1 MYETD
6 EVNEIK
12 YKYQEEKR
20 TNEELKERIM
30 RLQKNMITSSISQ
43 KNQSLNKK
51 GHNRRRTWGG
61 KLENTFSSSNILA
74 TIEEDVNLPRPSVP
88 SNFEFKTPL
97 ESFEWDLIRE
107 EDQKIDNESL
117 NNENT
122 SYDFSPPASIPLNV
136 CETPKKVLR
145 ERVNNYKNMFE
156 MSMKENNELREFTTL
171 EKQMFHDNNEQLK
184 DLSNLRKKID
194 DLQNEKNESAKI
206 IEKLKSS
213 VKLIENEKRDV
224 EITMEIQKQKFEKR
238 EAELLTSIQE
248 TREELKFKDDQLKK
262 VIFSND
268 FMAQNQEEIKRLE
281 MKIKEMCI
289 LNNSY
294 ISEIEMLKTQLLMK
308 DQLLNVEL
316 TNNNSLINELS
327 SLQNEVAEVKSLPYA
342 IKLVAD
348 EGYFT
353 LKKIEIEELYRLFE
367 SIQNTVDQLQQG
379 NLSITDENNNL
390 KLIID
395 DYKHQMNNAKEE
407 NNNLKVIIDDYNHQ
421 INNAVKENNELKSQS
436 NLIEINIKSIIK
448 EFSACNEIDVDN
460 SEISSLLNFA
470 AKHFEQN
477 TDQNEKLS
485 NENLILNEKLSFS
498 NNNLCKIKS
507 LVFDN
512 LDNILT
518 IISTME
524 VKSMCEI
531 EKFKKDLTESLKE
544 NIILKSCI
552 QMFDELTLECVKII
566 EQVKTNQSNMVYL
579 QEELTV
585 CNALKNEF
593 QSDIENIKQKI
604 EIQKQAEVELV
615 TNDLQNSLDELKEMK
630 MKVQLN
636 LSEFDELNT
645 LLHSKN
651 SELDKNSKLIID
663 LESDRLELNKKLKE
677 LSFSENKTREELL
690 TVNKELDDIQIKNNS
705 NITIIENLK
714 DELDTIRF
722 ELEEKSNIVNKSEV
736 TMCNYLKEINTLN
749 NYNIKLQ
756 MELEEKSKKEND
768 LKYELHI
775 VTKEIEDAILKTNEV
790 KAVYNILNSKCESKT
805 LIVEQLNYELKCI
818 NSTLN
823 EKNNL
828 IVELE
833 NTNLALLTK
842 CENLE
847 VIDQLNKTIVELQ
860 MKLED
865 KTQIENEM
873 HNELQAKIMQLEN
886 ASVKENE
893 LQGLVESMKN
903 EEELNIISVK
913 KIESELVTKSNL
925 LTNLEIINSE
935 LLLKFN
941 EINETNLFNMNE
953 HKKIQDQLQTV
964 IQEKALIQT
973 DLNLLTVQ
981 LLEKTDHH
989 DQIKKHLEDTLQQ
1002 QAFNYQKLYNEFMH
1016 FSSDI
1021 ELILNLQINTES
1033 KLRAEIL
1040 YKSTELDDLQ
1050 KQLYESNLQ
1059 QDYEKLEEEYILRTR
1074 ECDEAFAK
1082 IKNLESILLT
1092 KEESEKV
1099 LKDNFKSKCIALE
1112 EYKKNVEFLFMK
1124 NDSFQMRVNDFEDN
1138 VLVDLNEEFDSMKS
1152 ELTKRIESEKI
1163 LVEEKLKLE
1172 CNLNE
1177 LQEKLVS
1184 TSKALELSEE
1194 QSKELASIID
1204 IFVFEIKEANSAK
1217 ENLEFR
1223 LNQAEHELL
1232 KSGDYTQ
1239 SLECEL
1245 YNLQTK
1251 LENECIKA
1259 ECVEKEFIELK
1270 LKCNDQINKKDLEG
1284 LDVRNKIIDSLVD
1297 YVHDIK
1303 LKLTE
1308 LNSAM
1313 ISGNQCEKDLRT
1325 KVMSVEDDILP
1336 LDGTL
1341 KASCNPSFESADIGI
1356 GLEINNLRKLLEDKI
1371 NLVKDL
1377 QNSKNDMEINISKL
1391 QDQINKQSVENN
1403 KLIND
1408 MTLMEND
1415 LKEKTSTV
1423 NNLSN
1428 ELNTI
1433 KIQYNELEEHNQAIK
1448 EQIHFSFDIDTELRN
1463 GKKDLVNEINLLE
1476 PGKITG
1482 VLTHH
1487 NLSNLLVTFVN
1498 LIMTKEQQIV
1508 ADLVHNQNK
1517 IKQQYEE
1524 QIRQFE
1530 EDIKKEKEWQE
1541 QVESDNEKLSLEL
1554 ENLKSEKHNF
1564 PCKEIEIKELTEKLL
1579 EAENQSF
1586 NYLCELQE
1594 LKTLFSKENEQNY
1607 KSLSNEFEIFKI
1619 NSEQSIQNLKNKLED
1634 LTHKYNESLNMYK
1647 DQTNSRSTLED
1658 QIEKLTSECTC
1669 LKAII
1674 EKKDEDIKNL
1684 FEKVQLKTLEYEA
1697 LIEKNNLLKD
1707 EMKEV
1712 HGKKIDELQ
1721 LELNDKIQQIYRTE
1735 KLLKEV
1741 TKNHQ
1746 QLIEE
1751 MSLNVLQTKHQ
1762 QENDNS
1768 AINLNLNENDFFKL
1782 SELLKCTGTL
1792 PVIYDNIS
1800 LLVVKCGHLEEEIKE
1815 LKHANVNLD
1824 NECEAM
1830 LIEIKNKDNKIIE
1843 LLTSEDEIRQTIE
1856 LLTEEKEVLK
1866 NKCEQLKNVN
1876 SNVKKL
1882 NDEICGY
1889 EQNIYQLRKEKG
1901 QLIVQHDKEI
1911 NQLKTELKQAQTKNQ
1926 EILNEYNKLSETAKN
1941 LEKSLKEDI
1950 QQLNRCIV
1958 DKNAKISTLEL
1969 FSKTNADELKKKN
1982 RELEYVYKRA
1992 RDENHMLRK
2001 ELRHIKEIT
2010 HVTKVDQHTQ
2020 TVEEQS
2026 MVGSAML
2033 AGHKSMT
2040 EKITKLESDNYLMK
2054 KMLHHRKTKIENLQK
2069 QLEERHS

>member
-1 MYETD
+1 
-6 EVNEIK
+6 
-12 YKYQEEKR
+12 
-20 TNEELKERIM
+20 
-30 RLQKNMITSSISQ
+30 
-43 KNQSLNKK
+43 
-51 GHNRRRTWGG
+51 
-61 KLENTFSSSNILA
+61 
-74 TIEEDVNLPRPSVP
+74 
-88 SNFEFKTPL
+88 
-97 ESFEWDLIRE
+97 
-107 EDQKIDNESL
+107 
-117 NNENT
+117 
-122 SYDFSPPASIPLNV
+122 
-136 CETPKKVLR
+136 
-145 ERVNNYKNMFE
+145 
-156 MSMKENNELREFTTL
+156 
-171 EKQMFHDNNEQLK
+171 
-184 DLSNLRKKID
+184 
-194 DLQNEKNESAKI
+194 
-206 IEKLKSS
+206 
-213 VKLIENEKRDV
+213 
-224 EITMEIQKQKFEKR
+224 
-238 EAELLTSIQE
+238 
-248 TREELKFKDDQLKK
+248 
-262 VIFSND
+262 
-268 FMAQNQEEIKRLE
+268 MAQNQEEIKRLE

-593 QSDIENIKQKI
+593 QVQCEQLLSIENQKTVEKEIQKELDLKSIELKDALTKLDEVNLMVKTTNSSNDIINPLDVEEKSNLLIELENTKMEWLSKYKELENRYQSDIENIKQKI

-1768 AINLNLNENDFFKL
+1768 AINVKVAELERDIETVTAINKTNIDSLHSELKVKSTKLEETQLQCSKLIQELELYKLKVIEFEKQIGSYQQSLKLKVAQIENYQIKLNLNENDFFKL